1 MVTMQDCEKVWERFN
16 RLKEEAEQY
25 MFPSILVWDLKITP
39 LYKDLQENWDEH
51 HGEIFMREHG
61 IMVIPS
67 AIPGGKSS
75 WNIPSKN

>member
-39 LYKDLQENWDEH
+39 LYKDLQENQDEH
-51 HGEIFMREHG
+51 HGEIFMRVMIAMLKQFG
-61 IMVIPS
+61 IDYDPKTEAAHV
-67 AIPGGKSS
+67 
-75 WNIPSKN
+75 